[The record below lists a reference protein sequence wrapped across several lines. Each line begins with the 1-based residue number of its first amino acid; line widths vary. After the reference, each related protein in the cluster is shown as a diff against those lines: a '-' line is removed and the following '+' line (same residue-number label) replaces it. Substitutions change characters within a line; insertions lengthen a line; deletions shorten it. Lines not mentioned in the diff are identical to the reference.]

1 MLSGFWNGISS
12 FKGIISE
19 GEMRQVYINAKLY
32 SLYKMC

>member
-19 GEMRQVYINAKLY
+19 GEMRQVVFFV
-32 SLYKMC
+32 